1 MGTGSHKRRRADA
14 PSDDASS
21 VVPTELEATEA
32 ELKQVKK
39 KLKKLKAKKKELEET
54 RAFLATKEASLRP
67 QPVAFQPDENV
78 ACAVL
83 SKIADVPTRLALA
96 RVSKVW
102 LKASKEAE
110 SLPASL
116 DFSGCRSTCTSFHE
130 HITYILGING
140 IPKLP
145 EAHFMSLLRDTGASS
160 QSYYWFLSRHHD
172 LMEQYPEAF
181 ECYEKALAAGDD
193 SANLFLGN
201 CYQYGQGVEINPAK
215 AFECYLKGDARKVP
229 MCSNEVGDCY
239 EKGFGVDKDMYKA
252 VEHWCKAARGGDP
265 EAKESL
271 AHHGHPVSGL
281 PV

>member
-110 SLPASL
+110 
-116 DFSGCRSTCTSFHE
+116 
-130 HITYILGING
+130 
-140 IPKLP
+140 
-145 EAHFMSLLRDTGASS
+145 
-160 QSYYWFLSRHHD
+160 
-172 LMEQYPEAF
+172 
-181 ECYEKALAAGDD
+181 
-193 SANLFLGN
+193 
-201 CYQYGQGVEINPAK
+201 
-215 AFECYLKGDARKVP
+215 
-229 MCSNEVGDCY
+229 
-239 EKGFGVDKDMYKA
+239 
-252 VEHWCKAARGGDP
+252 
-265 EAKESL
+265 
-271 AHHGHPVSGL
+271 
-281 PV
+281 